1 MRYAHLD
8 GKPPVERRELQ
19 QRRGCFEMF
28 GRSGTIACLC
38 FAALAMSFA
47 PTDAIAQLFTP
58 FCSANSDCG
67 DGFICRKDFFF
78 FGECK
83 FEFCNTNRD
92 CTRPGS
98 VCDTGICRGPAGG
111 SGTGSGTGTGPAPV

>member
-1 MRYAHLD
+1 
-8 GKPPVERRELQ
+8 
-19 QRRGCFEMF
+19 MF

-78 FGECK
+78 L
-83 FEFCNTNRD
+83 
-92 CTRPGS
+92 GS
-98 VCDTGICRGPAGG
+98 ASSN
-111 SGTGSGTGTGPAPV
+111 SGTQIAIARDRVVFVIPGFAGDPRADPAPDPAPELVLRQ